1 MFFPMFIIQGELM
14 KSSLTLKITN
24 AIFLFATIIIN
35 FLANYLPFNDI
46 STGEVS
52 AAYEN
57 PFTPAGFTFSI
68 WGVIYFLLFIFIIYQ
83 FKSKKDTKVDFSTG
97 PYFIIASIANCSW
110 LYLWHQQLFLAAMVV
125 ILILALSLFQI
136 FKKVEKI
143 ERFSTIDYIS
153 LKLPFSIYTAWLSV
167 ASLANFMVLLVYFKN
182 DWPKNF
188 LTIAAAFCILTALF
202 IAIKILDIYQN
213 IPFALVIIWALS
225 GIISANT
232 GGQDQNMLIII
243 TASISIIIIIFKT
256 AATLLAKNKN

>member
-1 MFFPMFIIQGELM
+1 M
-14 KSSLTLKITN
+14 KRGLGLKITN
-24 AIFLFATIIIN
+24 ALFLLATIIIN
-35 FLANYLPFNDI
+35 FLANYLPFNNI

-68 WGVIYFLLFIFIIYQ
+68 WGVIYLLLFIFIIYQ
-83 FKSKKDTKVDFSTG
+83 FKAKKGEEKNFSTG
-97 PYFIIASIANCSW
+97 PYFIIAATANCSW
-110 LYLWHQQLFLAAMVV
+110 LYLWHQQLLPAAMIV
-125 ILILALSLFQI
+125 ILIMALSLFQI
-136 FKKVEKI
+136 FKRVEKI
-143 ERFSTIDYIS
+143 EQFSVLDYIS
-153 LKLPFSIYTAWLSV
+153 LKLPFSFYTAWLSV
-167 ASLANFMVLLVYFKN
+167 ASLANFMALLVYFKN

-188 LTIAAAFCILTALF
+188 LTVAAALCILTALF

-232 GGQDQNMLIII
+232 GEQSQNMLIII

-256 AATLLAKNKN
+256 AATLLAKDKN